1 MHKLFAYF
9 SDSGHLLWA
18 TMLALS
24 LQKSKC
30 AHFCRMKNWGMMR
43 QQGWAFKATTLPA
56 VQHKNGFAAQFLC
69 ITMSKKIASAFKELQ
84 V

>member
-30 AHFCRMKNWGMMR
+30 AHFCIMNYFSLQTFRIPI
-43 QQGWAFKATTLPA
+43 FKFLNKCMYDEARGVG
-56 VQHKNGFAAQFLC
+56 VQSNY
-69 ITMSKKIASAFKELQ
+69 IVSSST
-84 V
+84 